1 MTKAFEGI
9 LSAQRK
15 FSLDPL
21 RENRRTLSGGQVTED
36 AVLCRGMGNPAWG
49 AGRVPTFST
58 QIPLMDAKPEKL

>member
-21 RENRRTLSGGQVTED
+21 RENRRALSGGQVTED
-36 AVLCRGMGNPAWG
+36 AVLCRVWG
-49 AGRVPTFST
+49 TLPGEQAGFPLFPPK
-58 QIPLMDAKPEKL
+58 IPLMDAKPEKL